1 MGKLIMMV
9 GLPASEKSTY
19 AKELA
24 SKWEEYRV
32 FSSDDYRAKL
42 LGDINDQSQ
51 NEFIF
56 DTLYNDMI
64 VYILNGGTAIFDATN
79 VTRKSRRRCFERLRK
94 VDCIKE
100 ACIIPTFFNVCIDR
114 DKNRERTVG
123 KDVIMKFARSFEV
136 PMPFEGFD
144 DVYVPAGL
152 DYKYVQ
158 DNWCPTVERMTTF
171 DQKNKH
177 HKFLLGEHCNA
188 VTEGIME
195 ARSEPGDY
203 DIRLAAAAMYHD
215 VGKLYTQTIDED
227 GQAHYYNHANISA
240 LWFLGDKD
248 LACQH
253 VMHERFID
261 TAFFI
266 GEHMHIR
273 DIVKSEKAINK
284 YKKLFGESYYNALK
298 LFMECDNFG
307 SKNMPRLLKAKYQ
320 NLQIEGIDV
329 AKDDYNT
336 AIYIKWSCPNTG
348 FGEYTLYI
356 KDGSIKADTE
366 CMDSPTL
373 KMFTKALMTKLMEK
387 IEVL

>member
-9 GLPASEKSTY
+9 GLPASGKSTY

-24 SKWEEYRV
+24 RTHAEAFV
-32 FSSDDYRAKL
+32 FSSDDYRERL
-42 LGDINDQSQ
+42 LHDVNDQSQ
-51 NEFIF
+51 NELVFQ
-56 DTLYNDMI
+56 TLYADARKCLEQNC
-64 VYILNGGTAIFDATN
+64 TAIIDATN
-79 VTRKSRRRCFERLRK
+79 ISRKSRRRCLEKFKDMDIIRE
-94 VDCIKE
+94 C
-100 ACIIPTFFNVCIDR
+100 CIIPTFFNVCIDR
-114 DKNRERTVG
+114 DENRERTVG

-144 DVYVPAGL
+144 DIYVPAGL

-195 ARSEPGDY
+195 ADDEPGAY

-215 VGKLYTQTIDED
+215 VGKLYTQTIDEE

-248 LACQH
+248 LACQQW
-253 VMHERFID
+253 MHERFID

-307 SKNMPRLLKAKYQ
+307 SKNMPRLLKTKYQ

-329 AKDDYNT
+329 AKNDYNT

-373 KMFTKALMTKLMEK
+373 KMFTKALMAKLVEK

>member
-9 GLPASEKSTY
+9 GLPASGKSTY

-24 SKWEEYRV
+24 SKLEGHKV

-51 NEFIF
+51 NELIF

-64 VYILNGGTAIFDATN
+64 AYILNGGTAIFDATN
-79 VTRKSRRRCFERLRK
+79 VTRKSRRKCFERLRK

-100 ACIIPTFFNVCIDR
+100 ACIIPTFFNMCIDR

-144 DVYVPAGL
+144 DVYIPAGL

-158 DNWCPTVERMTTF
+158 DNWCPTVERMITF

-195 ARSEPGDY
+195 AESEPGDY

-284 YKKLFGESYYNALK
+284 YKKLFGESYYNALT
-298 LFMECDNFG
+298 LLMECDNFG
-307 SKNMPRLLKAKYQ
+307 SKNMPRLLKTKYQ
-320 NLQIEGIDV
+320 NVQIEGIDV
-329 AKDDYNT
+329 AKNDYIT

-373 KMFTKALMTKLMEK
+373 KMFTKALMAKLMEK
-387 IEVL
+387 IEIL